1 MFEELKKNAEAH
13 MQKSIEALRSELAKV
28 RTGRAHVGLIEHL
41 QVSYYGNSVPLNQV
55 ASITV
60 GDARTLVVSPWE
72 KNMVPVI
79 EKAILQSDIGLNPA
93 TSGQLIRVPVPPL
106 TEERRKELV
115 KLIRASAEN
124 SRIAIRN
131 ARRDA
136 NNSIKELLKTK
147 KINEDEERRDQ
158 EVIQKLTD
166 QYIADVE
173 KLLST
178 KEADLTSI

>member
-1 MFEELKKNAEAH
+1 
-13 MQKSIEALRSELAKV
+13 
-28 RTGRAHVGLIEHL
+28 
-41 QVSYYGNSVPLNQV
+41 
-55 ASITV
+55 
-60 GDARTLVVSPWE
+60 
-72 KNMVPVI
+72 
-79 EKAILQSDIGLNPA
+79 
-93 TSGQLIRVPVPPL
+93 
-106 TEERRKELV
+106 
-115 KLIRASAEN
+115 RASAEN